1 MGVSATEWRFSWKE
15 VERSSCQW
23 NTRVMRVI
31 QPFGCNGSGGTKER
45 GVYLNIGVS
54 NRVAVCMIAGWKII
68 YHLHTRVNDLEAGW
82 GSSSLFIFH
91 RVLLHSY
98 LSDILAFFF
107 RILILKKK
115 KSIRN
120 IFIGFQFHTRIITF
134 SFLLYFIFQILM
146 NVLFH
151 TCVH

>member
-68 YHLHTRVNDLEAGW
+68 YHLHTRVNDLENVKAGW

-107 RILILKKK
+107 SYFNLEKKNQSEISLLASNFIHESLPFHFCFIL
-115 KSIRN
+115 
-120 IFIGFQFHTRIITF
+120 F
-134 SFLLYFIFQILM
+134 SRY
-146 NVLFH
+146 
-151 TCVH
+151 